1 MLYLRG
7 RSSSLISFEQRSS
20 ADISAERDAD
30 NERSIWNHNNDVYS
44 AFVDDRRRGL
54 AARVS
59 RSLAAA
65 AEASVCIGRA

>member
-44 AFVDDRRRGL
+44 AFVDD
-54 AARVS
+54 
-59 RSLAAA
+59 
-65 AEASVCIGRA
+65 